1 MFERKNPFGWSAM
14 VALIGSGVVACSG
27 ADVEPTFCGGIAGIS
42 CPAGQ
47 ECVDDPND
55 GCDPT
60 KGGADCGG
68 MCIAAPEPPSFCGG
82 IAGIPC
88 AKGESCV
95 DDPNDDCDPTS
106 GGADC
111 GGICVTAGACGEVTC
126 GPGTVCCNPLRG
138 ICTKPGMV
146 CIQ

>member
-1 MFERKNPFGWSAM
+1 MIPKNLLAWLGLAT
-14 VALIGSGVVACSG
+14 LIGSGVAACSG
-27 ADVEPTFCGGIAGIS
+27 AEVP
-42 CPAGQ
+42 
-47 ECVDDPND
+47 
-55 GCDPT
+55 
-60 KGGADCGG
+60 
-68 MCIAAPEPPSFCGG
+68 PEEPSFCGG

-88 AKGESCV
+88 PAGETCV
-95 DDPNDDCDPTS
+95 DDPDDGCDPTQ

-111 GGICVTAGACGEVTC
+111 GGVCVAGESCGSVTC